1 MSSFYFRLER
11 GVNMNNNNI
20 RRCAWIEGKP
30 NYYVKYHDEIWG
42 KAEYNDQALFK
53 WLSLEIFHIG
63 LSWQLVL
70 SKYGHFTEAFDD
82 FHIDLVAAYDEA
94 KIDELMQNEK
104 IIRYRK
110 KIEAVIHNAKQL
122 QKIQEEYSSFSAYIW
137 SFTDGEQV
145 VKQTN
150 ESITQS
156 ELSEQVTKSLKE
168 YDFKFIGSVTIYSY
182 LQAIGIVNDH
192 DLACTFR

>member
-1 MSSFYFRLER
+1 MRNGE
-11 GVNMNNNNI
+11 I
-20 RRCAWIEGKP
+20 RRCEWINGKP
-30 NYYVKYHDEIWG
+30 SYYIAYHDRIWG
-42 KAEYNDQALFK
+42 KVEYNDQALFK

-70 SKYGHFTEAFDD
+70 SKYEDFMDAFDN
-82 FHIDLVAAYDEA
+82 FNIKQVSKYDET

-110 KIEAVIHNAKQL
+110 KIEAVVHNAKQVM
-122 QKIQEEYSSFSAYIW
+122 KIQEEYGSFSAYIW

-150 ESITQS
+150 ENITQS
-156 ELSEQVTKSLKE
+156 ELSDQVSNNLKGH
-168 YDFKFIGSVTIYSY
+168 DFKFIGSVTIYSY

-192 DLACTFR
+192 DLECTFR